1 MKPPG
6 PFLFSVAIQ
15 LPAIVEPNIRADA
28 VVMAMVAAM
37 LPTDIMAVD
46 PMMTVVGPMARHP
59 DHFPFAVPVTR
70 PMAVIWPVTDF
81 DAKSRLS
88 LENGPESKTRYDERN
103 EQSCFLN
110 HIN

>member
-1 MKPPG
+1 MNLRVDP
-6 PFLFSVAIQ
+6 
-15 LPAIVEPNIRADA
+15 IVVTM
-28 VVMAMVAAM
+28 VVAM
-37 LPTDIMAVD
+37 LTLPVMTVD

-59 DHFPFAVPVTR
+59 DHFIFALPVTR
-70 PMAVIWPVTDF
+70 PMAVVWPVTDF

-88 LENGPESKTRYDERN
+88 LENGPESKTRYDQRN